1 MRFRLLAVAL
11 VLGAALA
18 DGAGLY
24 AVGYYAL
31 VAAVPVAAVA
41 ALIGLGAI
49 LDRTAAE
56 PLDWG
61 SAVLSAL
68 ALPFLLLA
76 TAVRASL
83 AGDNAPPTIGVTA
96 LVVCLVLFALQA
108 VLSGAAAL
116 GVSRPAALEA
126 D

>member
-31 VAAVPVAAVA
+31 VVAVPVAAVA

-49 LDRTAAE
+49 LDETAGE
-56 PLDWG
+56 GLDRA

-68 ALPFLLLA
+68 ALPLLLLA
-76 TAVRASL
+76 TAVRAPL
-83 AGDNAPPTIGVTA
+83 AGDGPPPAIGVSA
-96 LVVCLVLFALQA
+96 LAACIVLFALQA
-108 VLSGAAAL
+108 VLSGASAL
-116 GVSRPAALEA
+116 GASRPAALES